1 MISGNLLFTTT
12 SVIPRLISNQESPGE
27 PENFQ
32 SQRHTPDQLIHRV
45 RGWDP
50 GISVCAGASG
60 GPKCAKLGATAP
72 SYRGPLDPSV

>member
-50 GISVCAGASG
+50 GISVFVGASG
-60 GPKCAKLGATAP
+60 DPKCAKLGDHCTI
-72 SYRGPLDPSV
+72 L